1 MKLFLSLI
9 LIGFTQTSFA
19 IDIKCDPVT
28 EVKNDTTT
36 ISSWNLST
44 WPHVKAMN
52 TIDKTVLSPDG
63 SVYATT
69 GVDVISGNYKN
80 QETVCYRK
88 FDVFNQCTITE
99 SGIEF
104 TVQCDDVKSVD
115 MTFQMKGNVGY
126 LSCYENSQLKKTW
139 NLGSCHQTDDR
150 K

>member
-1 MKLFLSLI
+1 MKFFLSLI

-69 GVDVISGNYKN
+69 GVDVVSGIRKD
-80 QETVCYRK
+80 QETICYRK
-88 FDVFNQCTITE
+88 FDVFNKCTINQ
-99 SGIEF
+99 SGIDF
-104 TVQCDDVKSVD
+104 TVHCHDLNSVT
-115 MTFQMKGNVGY
+115 MIFGIENNVGY
-126 LSCYENSQLKKTW
+126 LSCLEKSQLKKTW
-139 NLGSCHQTDDR
+139 NLGTCRQVEDR